1 MDEQVV
7 GARVFGPRQPLPVR
21 VTPVQGE
28 STGSF
33 VNRLAHG
40 QGLEL
45 EALLERVGFGR
56 ASQDPVRVRAY
67 PSTTE
72 MYVNE
77 RGLEYLA
84 VLCGSTARVLQEV
97 LPSTAA
103 ARLLE
108 ETETTAA
115 LWKWPWLPREGHLVP
130 LCGTCTAARG
140 VRETVWMISTD
151 RWRVCLEHL
160 RWTDSDATGGE
171 RGLSLKLLPE
181 TAEAHRER
189 EALGQRYGAVGEQL
203 FADAFQIAVHWWTH
217 LPDTARWVR
226 RAWDAG
232 LEPLAVPAAP
242 LVVMPEAAAMAA
254 QLTAFEHSGRRDGQA
269 RTRWM
274 EELRGQMDLWGVDFS
289 VGRLALMDWLL
300 RHSTPAAPASDTA
313 GGPTA
318 GTAPQVRQASTET
331 PGAEVPQELRVSPG
345 HEQAAQPTGV
355 LGAASCLPWQLGQPA
370 CEM

>member
-1 MDEQVV
+1 M
-7 GARVFGPRQPLPVR
+7 R
-21 VTPVQGE
+21 VTPLRGE

-45 EALLERVGFGR
+45 EELLERVGFGQ
-56 ASQDPVRVRAY
+56 ASRDPVRVRAY

-84 VLCGSTARVLQEV
+84 VLCGSTASALQEV

-103 ARLLE
+103 AHLLQ
-108 ETETTAA
+108 ETETTKAV
-115 LWKWPWLPREGHLVP
+115 WKWPWLPREGHLVP
-130 LCGTCTAARG
+130 LCGTCAAARG
-140 VRETVWMISTD
+140 ARETVWMISAD

-160 RWTDSDATGGE
+160 RFTDSDGSGGE

-181 TAEAHRER
+181 TVEAHRER
-189 EALGQRYGAVGEQL
+189 EALNQRYGQVGREL

-226 RAWDAG
+226 RAWAAG
-232 LEPLAVPAAP
+232 LEAEAVPTAP
-242 LVVMPEAAAMAA
+242 LVLMPETAAVAA
-254 QLTAFEHSGRRDGQA
+254 HLAAFEHAGRRDGQA

-274 EELRGQMDLWGVDFS
+274 KELRSEMDGWGVDFS
-289 VGRLALMDWLL
+289 VGRLALMDWLQ
-300 RHSTPAAPASDTA
+300 RHSTPVTPAPDTT

-318 GTAPQVRQASTET
+318 GTALQARRPSASVPRQ
-331 PGAEVPQELRVSPG
+331 LRVSPG

-355 LGAASCLPWQLGQPA
+355 LGVASCLPWQLGQPA

>member
-1 MDEQVV
+1 MDGQV
-7 GARVFGPRQPLPVR
+7 ARASWLFGPRRPLPVR
-21 VTPVQGE
+21 VTPLRGE

-40 QGLEL
+40 QGLQL
-45 EALLERVGFGR
+45 EELLERVGFGQ
-56 ASQDPVRVRAY
+56 ASRDPVRVRAY
-67 PSTTE
+67 PSSTE

-84 VLCGSTARVLQEV
+84 VLCGSTASALQEV

-103 ARLLE
+103 AHLL
-108 ETETTAA
+108 ETETTKAV
-115 LWKWPWLPREGHLVP
+115 WKWPWLPREGHLVP
-130 LCGTCTAARG
+130 LCGTCATARG
-140 VRETVWMISTD
+140 VRETAWMISAD

-160 RWTDSDATGGE
+160 RFTDSDASGGG

-189 EALGQRYGAVGEQL
+189 EALSQRYGQVGREL

-217 LPDTARWVR
+217 LPGTARWVR

-232 LEPLAVPAAP
+232 LEAEAVPTAP
-242 LVVMPEAAAMAA
+242 LVLMPEAAAVAA
-254 QLTAFEHSGRRDGQA
+254 RLTAFEHAGRRDGQA

-274 EELRGQMDLWGVDFS
+274 EELRSEMDGWGVDFS
-289 VGRLALMDWLL
+289 VGRLALMDWLQ
-300 RHSTPAAPASDTA
+300 RHSTLATQAPDTA
-313 GGPTA
+313 DGPA
-318 GTAPQVRQASTET
+318 GRTAPQERQVSAGM
-331 PGAEVPQELRVSPG
+331 PGAGVPRRLQVSPG
-345 HEQAAQPTGV
+345 HERAAQPTGV